1 MKILIIIF
9 LFITS
14 ISKASECNLS
24 PEKGS
29 KNYIV
34 GYGSLMEKDS
44 RTRTNKDARNVKP
57 LMVKNFERTW
67 GQRSARYKITFLTIK
82 KKEGA
87 KLNAVYYPLSIKGI
101 NKLDRRERSYC
112 RIKLKENEVSF
123 FNDQINLKN
132 KNFWVYTAKEDKIN
146 APDEKHPIV
155 QSYVDIF
162 LNGCFQIQ
170 DKFKINEFSDLCV
183 QTTTGWSKS
192 WVNDRVHARRP
203 FLISNFNRIDSLLGR
218 NFSYYFDNKIE

>member
-1 MKILIIIF
+1 MDNNKRKCEETKNGEYF
-9 LFITS
+9 DNG
-14 ISKASECNLS
+14 EG
-24 PEKGS
+24 EKEDD
-29 KNYIV
+29 K
-34 GYGSLMEKDS
+34 
-44 RTRTNKDARNVKP
+44 
-57 LMVKNFERTW
+57 
-67 GQRSARYKITFLTIK
+67 
-82 KKEGA
+82 
-87 KLNAVYYPLSIKGI
+87 
-101 NKLDRRERSYC
+101 
-112 RIKLKENEVSF
+112 
-123 FNDQINLKN
+123 
-132 KNFWVYTAKEDKIN
+132 KEDKIN
-146 APDEKHPIV
+146 LPNEKYPIV